1 MNGNGQ
7 HKSGRHKGPVTEAA
21 LQSAHLQLLEDGYA
35 GKASFSPRYI
45 SGEDYII
52 LARQVALDLDLKIDT
67 HLDRETG
74 VSAVRLN
81 SGLPIG
87 ILFGSHYHRDFL
99 AKNPGFVKENAAL
112 HNLFYGLHIVGD

>member
-1 MNGNGQ
+1 
-7 HKSGRHKGPVTEAA
+7 
-21 LQSAHLQLLEDGYA
+21 LLEDGYA

-74 VSAVRLN
+74 VSAIRLN
-81 SGLPIG
+81 SGAPLGVIP
-87 ILFGSHYHRDFL
+87 FSEAHKDWL
-99 AKNPGFVKENAAL
+99 AENPNHVVDNQNW
-112 HNLFYGLHIVGD
+112 HNVFYGLHIVGD